1 MSTPIIAFFNNKSR
15 VGRTA
20 LVYHL
25 SWMYVELGLRVV
37 VADLD
42 PQAGLTTALLD
53 EDRLEELW
61 PRGDHPSTIYGCIQP
76 LVQGTGDI
84 AEPHLEQVELERVR
98 LEDMPPSVF
107 RSPLA
112 LLVGDLF
119 LSSFEDE
126 LAEAWLKCLQQDER
140 SFHVMS
146 AFWRII
152 QRAATEHKADVVLID
167 VGPNVGAINRAA
179 LIAADFVVVPLATD
193 LFSLQGLRNLGPTL
207 HKWRDAWKERIMRST
222 VSDVLLPQGEMRPV
236 GYTVLQHPI
245 RLDRAYLA
253 YGRWIVPI
261 PDEYREFVLHE
272 AADDMI
278 TVNNDP
284 YCLAHFK
291 HYFGLMPL
299 AEEARKP
306 MFLLKPADGTTGVY
320 AKAVPE
326 VYAHFRSLAQKIAQ
340 RTNIPLHP
348 PFTQ

>member
-1 MSTPIIAFFNNKSR
+1 MSAPIIAFFNNKSH

-37 VADLD
+37 AADLD
-42 PQAGLTTALLD
+42 PQAGLTTTFLD

-61 PRGDHPSTIYGCIQP
+61 PRGDHPNTIYGCIQP

-84 AEPHLEQVELERVR
+84 AGPHLEQVELGRAR
-98 LEDMPPSVF
+98 LDTYPSVF
-107 RSPLA
+107 RNPLT
-112 LLVGDLF
+112 LLVGDLS
-119 LSSFEDE
+119 LSSFEDN
-126 LAEAWLKCLQQDER
+126 LSEAWLKCLHQDER

-146 AFWRII
+146 AFWRIM
-152 QRAATEHKADVVLID
+152 QRAATEQQADVILVD

-193 LFSLQGLRNLGPTL
+193 LFSLQGLRNLGPAL
-207 HKWRDAWKERIMRST
+207 HKWRAAWKERIMHST
-222 VSDVLLPQGEMRPV
+222 VNDVLLPRGEMHPV

-245 RLDRAYLA
+245 RLDRALLA
-253 YGRWIVPI
+253 HSRRIVPI

-291 HYFGLMPL
+291 HYFGLMPM

-326 VYAHFRSLAQKIAQ
+326 VYAQFESLAQKIAQ
-340 RTNIPLHP
+340 RTNITLRP
-348 PFTQ
+348 PFMQ